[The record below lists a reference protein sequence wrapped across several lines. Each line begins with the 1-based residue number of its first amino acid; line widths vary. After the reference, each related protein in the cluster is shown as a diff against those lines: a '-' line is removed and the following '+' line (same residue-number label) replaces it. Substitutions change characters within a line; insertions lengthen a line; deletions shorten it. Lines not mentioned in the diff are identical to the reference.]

1 MSVNSPKKF
10 TQTKGLTDLNFRVNI
25 KGHCNHRKQIF
36 GHKLNNSYGKNNI
49 IQTAKVFRGQV
60 YTESFHSFTGWWRLS
75 TSRQNICRIVFSDL
89 LCIQYARDMHL
100 FFSAFLA
107 V

>member
-1 MSVNSPKKF
+1 MVIG
-10 TQTKGLTDLNFRVNI
+10 TI
-25 KGHCNHRKQIF
+25 
-36 GHKLNNSYGKNNI
+36 SYRLLRCSEVKS
-49 IQTAKVFRGQV
+49 IQKVSTALLAG
-60 YTESFHSFTGWWRLS
+60 EGIS
-75 TSRQNICRIVFSDL
+75 TSRQNICRIDFSDL

>member
-1 MSVNSPKKF
+1 MVIG
-10 TQTKGLTDLNFRVNI
+10 TI
-25 KGHCNHRKQIF
+25 
-36 GHKLNNSYGKNNI
+36 SYRLLRCSEVKS
-49 IQTAKVFRGQV
+49 IQKVSTALLAG
-60 YTESFHSFTGWWRLS
+60 EGIS
-75 TSRQNICRIVFSDL
+75 TSRQNICHIVVSDL

>member
-1 MSVNSPKKF
+1 MVR
-10 TQTKGLTDLNFRVNI
+10 TI
-25 KGHCNHRKQIF
+25 
-36 GHKLNNSYGKNNI
+36 SYRLLRCSEVKS
-49 IQTAKVFRGQV
+49 IQKVSTALLAG
-60 YTESFHSFTGWWRLS
+60 EGIS

>member
-1 MSVNSPKKF
+1 MVIG
-10 TQTKGLTDLNFRVNI
+10 TI
-25 KGHCNHRKQIF
+25 
-36 GHKLNNSYGKNNI
+36 SYRLLRCSEVKS
-49 IQTAKVFRGQV
+49 IQKVSTALLAG
-60 YTESFHSFTGWWRLS
+60 EGIS